1 MAKRTELTKYKR
13 RRETEMR
20 LMQHQRGT
28 EPRSR
33 RMKTKNNYSTKDRT
47 SHITI
52 SNTNS
57 RKEEEIKAVIP
68 ACTKGCLDLNPR
80 HHKVGPVQ

>member
-1 MAKRTELTKYKR
+1 MKYQ
-13 RRETEMR
+13 RE
-20 LMQHQRGT
+20 T

-33 RMKTKNNYSTKDRT
+33 RMTTMNKYTNKERT
-47 SHITI
+47 THITI

-57 RKEEEIKAVIP
+57 RKEEEIKAVIS
-68 ACTKGCLDLNPR
+68 ACTKGCMDLNTR